1 MERREFIK
9 IAGLG
14 TLAIT
19 FSLGISTTKGII
31 LRFPSGEEHK
41 IKGNIKGGIVVPVA
55 RDYEAWGGEDGYPL
69 YPIFGT
75 LIFSDSGVIE
85 NGWRIYKA

>member
-14 TLAIT
+14 TIAIT
-19 FSLGISTTKGII
+19 IGLGVTTTKGII
-31 LRFPSGEEHK
+31 LRFPSGEEYE
-41 IKGNIKGGIVVPVA
+41 IEWDVQGQIVIPVA
-55 RDYEAWGGEDGYPL
+55 TGKVVWDQNVPL
-69 YPIFGT
+69 ANPIYSQ
-75 LIFSDSGVIE
+75 LVFSDSGVIE

>member
-14 TLAIT
+14 TIAIT
-19 FSLGISTTKGII
+19 IGLGVTTTKGII
-31 LRFPSGEEHK
+31 LRFPSGEEYE
-41 IKGNIKGGIVVPVA
+41 IEWDVQGQIVVPVA
-55 RDYEAWGGEDGYPL
+55 TGPIRFDQNMPSTPL
-69 YPIFGT
+69 YSQ
-75 LIFSDSGVIE
+75 LVFSDSGVIE